1 MHQDIGVN
9 YLYSFNSLHW
19 NLQYFTLLTY
29 TRRLNL
35 LLQFH
40 ANTYLTINISHP
52 LMTDSVQYNNTY
64 QQGCCKT
71 TWAKFFPSCKCISV
85 CSFWLSINW
94 FCIQQPSF
102 LLLHKSVNYS
112 HVLYPSNPNVLLIKL
127 QFCIFH
133 VHQRH
138 RQTEIV
144 HCPTWLVCLHSV

>member
-1 MHQDIGVN
+1 
-9 YLYSFNSLHW
+9 
-19 NLQYFTLLTY
+19 
-29 TRRLNL
+29 
-35 LLQFH
+35 
-40 ANTYLTINISHP
+40 
-52 LMTDSVQYNNTY
+52 MTDSVQCNNTY

-102 LLLHKSVNYS
+102 LLLHESVNYS
-112 HVLYPSNPNVLLIKL
+112 HVLYPSNPNGLLIKL

-144 HCPTWLVCLHSV
+144 HCPTWLVFLDSVYAARPISCTLCSWRGKLFTILWALAMVRTTSIITSKG